1 MKMEIRGDTL
11 HISSVPRLGEA
22 NARSFRDWVVA
33 QLGDASRNVAVDL
46 SQTTFIDSS
55 GLGALVALHK
65 AAAKRA
71 GNFCLLNPQPSIQQ
85 ILELTR
91 LDSFFQIVNHRDD
104 LQA

>member
-1 MKMEIRGDTL
+1 
-11 HISSVPRLGEA
+11 
-22 NARSFRDWVVA
+22 
-33 QLGDASRNVAVDL
+33 
-46 SQTTFIDSS
+46 
-55 GLGALVALHK
+55 VALHK